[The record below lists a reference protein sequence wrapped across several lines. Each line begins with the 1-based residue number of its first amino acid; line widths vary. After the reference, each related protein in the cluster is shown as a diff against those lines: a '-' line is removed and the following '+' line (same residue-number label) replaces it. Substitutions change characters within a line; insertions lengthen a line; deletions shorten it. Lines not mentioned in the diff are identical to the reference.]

1 MLASGLNISPWGSL
15 LGLGLNISPWG
26 SLLGLGLNY
35 SLGAISRPDLLI
47 RHENPADEIG
57 QQTATSEEHEK
68 QPNDADKS
76 RVNSEIFSH
85 ATANASDLFVF

>member
-1 MLASGLNISPWGSL
+1 MLASGLNFS
-15 LGLGLNISPWG
+15 LGLIACLRAKYFP
-26 SLLGLGLNY
+26 LGLIARLRAKY
-35 SLGAISRPDLLI
+35 FPLGFNSRPNLLI

-57 QQTATSEEHEK
+57 QQTATSEEDEK

>member
-1 MLASGLNISPWGSL
+1 MLASGLNF
-15 LGLGLNISPWG
+15 
-26 SLLGLGLNY
+26 

-68 QPNDADKS
+68 QPNDANKS
-76 RVNSEIFSH
+76 CVNSEIFSY